1 MPARHCSTARG
12 TGWSLPD
19 RVTGFLLAFIAV
31 LLAGIGA
38 RDQVTVARLSASAGQ
53 RPALLV
59 VAVVLSL
66 ATAAFA
72 AWLSTEL
79 MPLLN
84 ARAGL
89 LFAGMA
95 LGFAGLESLVRSP
108 GRKPEEPTRSLAAI
122 AIVLLAHQLSD
133 GARFLILGI
142 AVATGSAIP
151 AGAGGAFGGAFLLAA
166 AWAMPELFDWQRLRV
181 WRRIVGVLLLAAGLV
196 AGYMAIG

>member
-1 MPARHCSTARG
+1 MPAKPCSTGRG
-12 TGWSLPD
+12 TGWSPPE
-19 RVTGFLLAFIAV
+19 RVTGFLFAFIAV

-38 RDQVTVARLSASAGQ
+38 RDQVTVARLAAGAGQ

-84 ARAGL
+84 GRARL
-89 LFAGMA
+89 LFAAFA

-122 AIVLLAHQLSD
+122 AIVLLAHQLTD
-133 GARFLILGI
+133 AARFLILGL
-142 AVATGSAIP
+142 AVATGAAIP
-151 AGAGGAFGGAFLLAA
+151 AGAGGALGGAFLLAG
-166 AWAMPELFDWQRLRV
+166 AWAMPELFDWQRVRL
-181 WRRIVGVLLLAAGLV
+181 WRRIIGALLLVAALV
-196 AGYMAIG
+196 VGFMAIG